1 MSAEASVLKA
11 KSVCG
16 GGAGAVPP
24 FVPGGEVGLALAT
37 LSFVEGSA
45 AEVPLV
51 VGNVTSF
58 TALVKTNHTPVSTR
72 KS

>member
-37 LSFVEGSA
+37 LSFVEGAQQRCPWLCEEHHLLHSPS
-45 AEVPLV
+45 ENESCYL
-51 VGNVTSF
+51 S
-58 TALVKTNHTPVSTR
+58 L
-72 KS
+72 